1 MKNRIIQSG
10 VSSKM
15 FNDISHVNVST
26 SKQTKEAT
34 VISAKSTN
42 YTL

>member
-1 MKNRIIQSG
+1 MKNRIIQSD

-15 FNDISHVNVST
+15 FKDISYVNVST

-34 VISAKSTN
+34 VKSTKSTN
-42 YTL
+42 YTM